1 MASPFAPK
9 LPAFPRLTPVTL
21 ALIVILV
28 FALGLRLYGVNWDD
42 GSSHSLH
49 PDERSV
55 VWTAQQLSLDS
66 LKSPLELFDVQ
77 KSSLVPRPPGA
88 TSGHGVYDYGSLP
101 FYLLG
106 TVGWVVSA
114 VPGVEDANMY
124 DLTIIGRVISAL
136 FDTGT
141 VFVVFLI
148 ARRLFNERAGLLAAL
163 FTAFAVLH
171 IQLAHFY
178 TTEAMLTFFSCLS
191 FLFVVRLS
199 EGGRRRDAVLAGAF
213 FGLALASK
221 FSAAPMLAG
230 FAVGVGLLALRN
242 GARVDTLIPN
252 PDALKPALRKL
263 GIAAAFGFL
272 TFAVAQPYAILD
284 LPYYAAAA
292 YQQSEMV
299 RRVIDFPYTRQYDG
313 SLPFA
318 YHLWQFSVWG
328 VGLPLAVL
336 MWAGLGFTAVRAASQ
351 ANPRR
356 HPAPRMVPPLL
367 PHNRPRRGE
376 IPPIPTPDHAL
387 PCNHGSKP
395 LRQGASPGS
404 APSARA
410 ATSCTGVGW
419 RGWDLVV
426 FATVFYS
433 FAYANV
439 YTDAHPATRASDYVR
454 EHIPPDSVLAMEHWE
469 ESLPNLHSY
478 RRHNPPAIRP

>member
-9 LPAFPRLTPVTL
+9 LPALPRPTPVAL

-106 TVGWVVSA
+106 AVGWVVNA

-141 VFVVFLI
+141 VLVVFLI

-199 EGGRRRDAVLAGAF
+199 EGGRRRDAALAGAF

-242 GARVDTLIPN
+242 GARVDTLIPS

-284 LPYYAAAA
+284 LPYYAADA
-292 YQQSEMV
+292 YQQSQMV

-328 VGLPLAVL
+328 SGC
-336 MWAGLGFTAVRAASQ
+336 R
-351 ANPRR
+351 
-356 HPAPRMVPPLL
+356 
-367 PHNRPRRGE
+367 
-376 IPPIPTPDHAL
+376 
-387 PCNHGSKP
+387 
-395 LRQGASPGS
+395 
-404 APSARA
+404 
-410 ATSCTGVGW
+410 W
-419 RGWDLVV
+419 RC
-426 FATVFYS
+426 
-433 FAYANV
+433 
-439 YTDAHPATRASDYVR
+439 
-454 EHIPPDSVLAMEHWE
+454 
-469 ESLPNLHSY
+469 
-478 RRHNPPAIRP
+478 